1 MKCYAFLNGKVAA
14 ILIKAVTSLLLC
26 RLFQA
31 SNIKKNAHYQ
41 PNKKSLKIPKEYSES
56 INRKM
61 TDNTMANRKTTKG
74 QTTLYKTLHIKLKI
88 E

>member
-31 SNIKKNAHYQ
+31 SNIKKKCTLSTKQ
-41 PNKKSLKIPKEYSES
+41 EEFE
-56 INRKM
+56 
-61 TDNTMANRKTTKG
+61 DTKG
-74 QTTLYKTLHIKLKI
+74 ILRIHKSKNDRQYNGQ
-88 E
+88 